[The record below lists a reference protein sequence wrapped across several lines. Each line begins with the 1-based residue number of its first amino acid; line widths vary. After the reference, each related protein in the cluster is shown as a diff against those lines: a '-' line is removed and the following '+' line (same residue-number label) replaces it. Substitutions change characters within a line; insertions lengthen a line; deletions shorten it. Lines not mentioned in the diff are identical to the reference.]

1 MPDVRQTLAILRS
14 LQEIDRDLFRLQ
26 DELRRFPQEV
36 TRKRDKLRLESDRL
50 GELEKR
56 LTESKV
62 RLKEIEDMTTSQR
75 QRVRKL
81 EHEAGESRA
90 DAALLVAFQHEIRT
104 LKRDIGEAEEEG
116 LGLVSEIEKLT
127 EERVGLQA
135 AVAEMEREFE
145 LYSSNIDKEARLT
158 MERAEAME
166 RERKQ
171 RGSSQLSPDVLGQYE
186 KLLASRE
193 GQAMA
198 ELDGRVCQGCYVSV
212 PNNIYVR
219 LARRTELVPCP
230 SCGRI
235 LYLRDD

>member
-1 MPDVRQTLAILRS
+1 MPDLRQTLAILRG
-14 LQEIDRDLFRLQ
+14 LQDLDRDLYRLQ

-36 TRKRDKLRLESDRL
+36 TRKREKVRLESERL
-50 GELEKR
+50 AEVEKK
-56 LTESKV
+56 LTLAKV
-62 RLKEIEDMTTSQR
+62 RLKEIEDLTTSQR

-81 EHEAGESRA
+81 EHEAGEARA
-90 DAALLVAFQHEIRT
+90 DAALHVAFQHEIRT

-116 LGLVSEIEKLT
+116 LGLLSEIEKLG
-127 EERVGLQA
+127 EERGVLQA
-135 AVAEMEREFE
+135 AVAELEKEFAQ
-145 LYSSNIDKEARLT
+145 YAANVDKEAKET
-158 MERAEAME
+158 MDRAQAME
-166 RERKQ
+166 RERKK
-171 RGSSQLSPDVLGQYE
+171 RGTSELAPDILGQYE

-193 GQAMA
+193 GQAIA

-235 LYLRDD
+235 LFLRDA

>member
-1 MPDVRQTLAILRS
+1 MTDVRQTLRILRG
-14 LQEIDRDLFRLQ
+14 LQELDRDLYRLQ

-36 TRKRDKLRLESDRL
+36 TRKREKLQAESARLAQTDE
-50 GELEKR
+50 ELR
-56 LTESKV
+56 NAKV
-62 RLKEIEDMTTSQR
+62 RLKEIEDLTTSQR

-81 EHEAGESRA
+81 EHEAGEARA
-90 DAALLVAFQHEIRT
+90 DAALLAAFQHEIRT

-116 LGLVSEIEKLT
+116 LGLVGEIERLT
-127 EERVGLQA
+127 AERETLRA
-135 AVAEMEREFE
+135 AVAEQEKEFE
-145 LYSSNIDKEARLT
+145 QYASNVDREARQT
-158 MERAEAME
+158 MDRAQALEQKR
-166 RERKQ
+166 RE
-171 RGSSQLSPDVLGQYE
+171 RGSSELAPDVLGQYE

-212 PNNIYVR
+212 PSNIYVR
-219 LARRTELVPCP
+219 LARFTELVPCP

>member
-1 MPDVRQTLAILRS
+1 MPDLRQTLAILRS
-14 LQEIDRDLFRLQ
+14 LQELDRDLYRLQ

-36 TRKRDKLRLESDRL
+36 TRKRERLRQEAERL
-50 GELEKR
+50 GEVER
-56 LTESKV
+56 QLTSAKV

-81 EHEAGESRA
+81 EHEAGETRA

-116 LGLVSEIEKLT
+116 LALVSEIERLT
-127 EERVGLQA
+127 QERAALQTALSGLEQ
-135 AVAEMEREFE
+135 EFA
-145 LYSSNIDKEARLT
+145 LYSSNVDKEAK
-158 MERAEAME
+158 EAMDRAQAMQ
-166 RERKQ
+166 RERKK
-171 RGSSQLSPDVLGQYE
+171 RGSTQLAPDVLGQYE
-186 KLLASRE
+186 KLLASRG

-219 LARRTELVPCP
+219 LARFTELVPCP

-235 LYLRDD
+235 LYLRES

>member
-14 LQEIDRDLFRLQ
+14 LQELDRDLYRLQ

-36 TRKRDKLRLESDRL
+36 TRKREKLRLESERL
-50 GELEKR
+50 AETEKK
-56 LTESKV
+56 LTEAKV
-62 RLKEIEDMTTSQR
+62 RLKEIEDLTTGQR

-81 EHEAGESRA
+81 EHEAGEARA

-116 LGLVSEIEKLT
+116 LGLVSEIERLT
-127 EERVGLQA
+127 EERGTLRA
-135 AVAEMEREFE
+135 AVAELEKEFAQ
-145 LYSSNIDKEARLT
+145 YASNVDKEAKET
-158 MERAEAME
+158 MDRAQAME
-166 RERKQ
+166 RERKK
-171 RGSSQLSPDVLGQYE
+171 RGSSQLAPDVLGLYE

-193 GQAMA
+193 GQAVA

-219 LARRTELVPCP
+219 LARFTELVPCP

-235 LYLRDD
+235 LYLRD

>member
-1 MPDVRQTLAILRS
+1 MPDLRRTLAILRG
-14 LQEIDRDLFRLQ
+14 LQDLDRDLYRLQ
-26 DELRRFPQEV
+26 DELKRFPQEV
-36 TRKRDKLRLESDRL
+36 TRKREKLRLEQERL
-50 GELEKR
+50 GEVERK
-56 LTESKV
+56 LTEARV
-62 RLKEIEDMTTSQR
+62 RLKEIEDLTTSQR

-90 DAALLVAFQHEIRT
+90 DAALLAAFQHEIRT

-116 LGLVSEIEKLT
+116 LGLVTEIETLGA
-127 EERVGLQA
+127 ERAALQA
-135 AVAEMEREFE
+135 AAGELEKEFDQ
-145 LYSSNIDKEARLT
+145 YAANVDKEAKQT
-158 MERAEAME
+158 MDRAQAME
-166 RERKQ
+166 RERKK
-171 RGSSQLSPDVLGQYE
+171 RGTSELPPDVLGTYE

-219 LARRTELVPCP
+219 LARSTELVMCP

-235 LYLRDD
+235 LFLRDG

>member
-1 MPDVRQTLAILRS
+1 MPDLRQTLQILRS
-14 LQEIDRDLFRLQ
+14 LQELDRDIYRLQ
-26 DELRRFPQEV
+26 DELRRFPQEL
-36 TRKRDKLRLESDRL
+36 TRKREKLRLESERL
-50 GELEKR
+50 AEVEKQ
-56 LTESKV
+56 LMGAKV
-62 RLKEIEDMTTSQR
+62 RLKEIEDLTTGQR

-90 DAALLVAFQHEIRT
+90 DAALLVAFQHEIRS

-116 LGLVSEIEKLT
+116 MTLLSEIERLT
-127 EERVGLQA
+127 QERGAQQA
-135 AVAEMEREFE
+135 AVTELEKEFAI
-145 LYSSNIDKEARLT
+145 YAANIDKEAKETLH
-158 MERAEAME
+158 RAQAME
-166 RERKQ
+166 RERAR
-171 RGSSQLSPDVLGQYE
+171 RGSSQLAPDILGQYE

-219 LARRTELVPCP
+219 LARRTELVLCP

-235 LYLRDD
+235 LYLRDG

>member
-1 MPDVRQTLAILRS
+1 MPYLRQTLAILRS
-14 LQEIDRDLFRLQ
+14 LQELDRDLYRLQ

-36 TRKRDKLRLESDRL
+36 TRKREKLRQETERRD
-50 GELEKR
+50 ELDKQ
-56 LTESKV
+56 LTTAKV

-75 QRVRKL
+75 QRMRKL

-116 LGLVSEIEKLT
+116 LTLVGEIERLT
-127 EERVGLQA
+127 QEKGALTTVIQELDK
-135 AVAEMEREFE
+135 EFA
-145 LYSSNIDKEARLT
+145 LYSSNVDKEAKET
-158 MERAEAME
+158 MDRAHTLE
-166 RERKQ
+166 RERKK
-171 RGSSQLSPDVLGQYE
+171 RGSSQLAPDILGQYE

-193 GQAMA
+193 GQAIA

-219 LARRTELVPCP
+219 LARYTELVPCP

-235 LYLRDD
+235 LYLRGD

>member
-1 MPDVRQTLAILRS
+1 MPDLRQTLSILRR
-14 LQEIDRDLFRLQ
+14 LQELDRDLFRLQ

-36 TRKRDKLRLESDRL
+36 TRKGEKLRLER
-50 GELEKR
+50 ERKQEVER
-56 LTESKV
+56 QLTGARV
-62 RLKEIEDMTTSQR
+62 RLKEIEDLTTTQR

-81 EHEAGESRA
+81 EHEADVSRA
-90 DAALLVAFQHEIRT
+90 DAALLVAFQHEIRK

-116 LGLVSEIEKLT
+116 LVLVGEIERL
-127 EERVGLQA
+127 EGERAQLAG
-135 AVAEMEREFE
+135 AVEALEQEFSA
-145 LYSSNIDKEARLT
+145 YSDNVDREARQT
-158 MERAEAME
+158 MDRAQDLERQRAL
-166 RERKQ
+166 
-171 RGSSQLSPDVLGQYE
+171 RGSSELAPEVLVQYE

-219 LARRTELVPCP
+219 LARRTELVFCP

-235 LYLRDD
+235 LFLRDD

>member
-1 MPDVRQTLAILRS
+1 MPELRQTLQTLRS
-14 LQEIDRDLFRLQ
+14 LQELDRDLFRLHE
-26 DELRRFPQEV
+26 ELRRFPQEV
-36 TRKRDKLRLESDRL
+36 MRKRERVRSESDKLADI
-50 GELEKR
+50 EKK
-56 LTESKV
+56 LQDAKV

-81 EHEAGESRA
+81 EHEAGESRQ

-116 LGLVSEIEKLT
+116 LGLVGDIE
-127 EERVGLQA
+127 
-135 AVAEMEREFE
+135 
-145 LYSSNIDKEARLT
+145 RLT
-158 MERAEAME
+158 LERTAQQAVLAEQEQEFAQYSANVDRESADAMDRAQTME
-166 RERKQ
+166 RERSK
-171 RGSSQLSPDVLGQYE
+171 RVGKELAPEILAQYE

-219 LARRTELVPCP
+219 LARCVELVPCP

-235 LYLRDD
+235 LYLRD